1 MAVAQNN
8 VLLERGLLRVIARP
22 CDKEPSPSDLTY
34 DVEIVGQE
42 VLQSFPSF
50 DEARQFVDM
59 VAPAN
64 DGRCF

>member
-1 MAVAQNN
+1 MAVTQNN
-8 VLLERGLLRVIARP
+8 VMLERGLLRVVARP
-22 CDKEPSPSDLTY
+22 RDEESSTSILTY

-42 VLQSFPSF
+42 VLQSFPTF

-64 DGRCF
+64 EG